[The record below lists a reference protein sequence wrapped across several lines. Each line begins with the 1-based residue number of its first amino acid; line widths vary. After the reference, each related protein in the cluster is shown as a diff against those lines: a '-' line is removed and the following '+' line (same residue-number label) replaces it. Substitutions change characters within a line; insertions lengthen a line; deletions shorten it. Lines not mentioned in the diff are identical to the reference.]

1 MQGLEN
7 NRNENQKKI
16 IGYANKKI
24 RANIDMQIN
33 KQIEKRVKKKKK
45 TNLIYRFANKKIIER
60 KNNYNISGFWY
71 VGV

>member
-1 MQGLEN
+1 VQGLEN

-45 TNLIYRFANKKIIER
+45 LI
-60 KNNYNISGFWY
+60 
-71 VGV
+71 